1 LLREITELPI
11 RVRPH
16 RHYPR
21 GVKHKASSF
30 AIFNREQ
37 RRALAFTENPQLGLT

>member
-1 LLREITELPI
+1 MRREFAEVRV

-21 GVKHKASSF
+21 GVKHKASSYP
-30 AIFNREQ
+30 IFNRPQ
-37 RRALAFTENPQLGLT
+37 RRALTFTEQPTLGLT